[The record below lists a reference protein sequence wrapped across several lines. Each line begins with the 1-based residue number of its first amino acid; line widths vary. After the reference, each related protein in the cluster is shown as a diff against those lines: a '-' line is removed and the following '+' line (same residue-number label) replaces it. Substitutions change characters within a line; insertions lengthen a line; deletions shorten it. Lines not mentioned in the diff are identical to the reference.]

1 MVPVTLA
8 EYIIFFVLV
17 VSTGAGV
24 PGPGD
29 ATMIA
34 AGTLA
39 GEGRLNI
46 GVVLVMSTAGWMLG
60 SLIGYEIDLRGGL
73 ALATLA
79 GWTRRRSP
87 LPVRSTRSWYC

>member
-1 MVPVTLA
+1 MFPCLPGGNLLTESRRTGSPVSLA

-29 ATMIA
+29 AAMIA

-46 GVVLVMSTAGWMLG
+46 GLVLVTSIAGWMLG
-60 SLIGYEIDLRGGL
+60 SLIRQL
-73 ALATLA
+73 
-79 GWTRRRSP
+79 
-87 LPVRSTRSWYC
+87 

>member
-1 MVPVTLA
+1 VSLA

-29 ATMIA
+29 AAMIA

-39 GEGRLNI
+39 GEG
-46 GVVLVMSTAGWMLG
+46 
-60 SLIGYEIDLRGGL
+60 
-73 ALATLA
+73 
-79 GWTRRRSP
+79 
-87 LPVRSTRSWYC
+87 